1 MTLYD
6 LTADYLELQEMM
18 EDDVS
23 DDALRDSMESIE
35 GLYEDKIDGYAAVI
49 RTLEAEATAYKDEA
63 DRMANK
69 AKVIHNN
76 IARMK
81 KAMQES
87 MMQTGIRKIKGKR
100 FTVAIQKN
108 GGKAPFVLTWDN
120 PNTLPDELVERK
132 PNIEAIREFTEK
144 NGETYG
150 YFAERG
156 ESLRIK

>member
-6 LTADYLELQEMM
+6 LTNDLLTLQEMM
-18 EDDVS
+18 EDDIS

-49 RTLEAEATAYKDEA
+49 RTLEAEATAYKEES
-63 DRMANK
+63 DRMAGK
-69 AKVIHNN
+69 ARVIRNN

-87 MMQTGIRKIKGKR
+87 MMQTGIRKINGKR

-108 GGKAPFVLTWDN
+108 GGKAPFVLTWQDA
-120 PNTLPDELVERK
+120 NTLPDELVERK
-132 PNIEAIREFTEK
+132 PNIEAIRAVTEK
-144 NGETYG
+144 LSEQT
-150 YFAERG
+150 
-156 ESLRIK
+156 

>member
-18 EDDVS
+18 EDDIS
-23 DDALRDSMESIE
+23 DDALLDSMESIE

-49 RTLEAEATAYKDEA
+49 RTLEAETTAYKDEA

-69 AKVIHNN
+69 AKVIRNN
-76 IARMK
+76 IIRMK
-81 KAMQES
+81 KAMYES
-87 MMQTGIRKIKGKR
+87 MLQTGIRKVKGKR

-120 PNTLPDELVERK
+120 PDTLPDNLVERK
-132 PNIEAIREFTEK
+132 PNIEAIRAVAEK
-144 NGETYG
+144 GDTTYG
-150 YFAERG
+150 YIAERG

>member
-6 LTADYLELQEMM
+6 LTADYMELQEMM
-18 EDDVS
+18 EDDIS
-23 DDALRDSMESIE
+23 DEALLDSMESIE

-49 RTLEAEATAYKDEA
+49 RTLEAEATAYKEEA
-63 DRMANK
+63 DRMAGK
-69 AKVIHNN
+69 AKVICNN
-76 IARMK
+76 INRMK
-81 KAMQES
+81 KAMYES
-87 MMQTGIRKIKGKR
+87 MLQTGIRKVKGKR
-100 FTVAIQKN
+100 FTVSVQKN

-120 PNTLPDELVERK
+120 PDTLPDNLVERK

-156 ESLRIK
+156 ESLWIK

>member
-18 EDDVS
+18 EDDIS
-23 DDALRDSMESIE
+23 DDALLDSMESIE

-69 AKVIHNN
+69 AKTIRNN
-76 IARMK
+76 ITRMK
-81 KAMQES
+81 KAMYES
-87 MMQTGIRKIKGKR
+87 MLQTGIRKVKGKR
-100 FTVAIQKN
+100 FTVSVQKN

-120 PNTLPDELVERK
+120 PDTLPDNLVERK

-144 NGETYG
+144 HGTTYG

>member
-18 EDDVS
+18 EDDIS
-23 DDALRDSMESIE
+23 DDALLDSMESIE

-49 RTLEAEATAYKDEA
+49 RTLEAEATAYKEEA
-63 DRMANK
+63 DRMAGK
-69 AKVIHNN
+69 AKVICNN
-76 IARMK
+76 INRMK
-81 KAMQES
+81 KAMYES
-87 MMQTGIRKIKGKR
+87 MLQTGIRKVKGKR
-100 FTVAIQKN
+100 FTVSVQKN

-120 PNTLPDELVERK
+120 PDTLPDNLVERK

-156 ESLRIK
+156 ESLWIK

>member
-6 LTADYLELQEMM
+6 LTADYLTLQEMM
-18 EDDVS
+18 EDDIS

-49 RTLEAEATAYKDEA
+49 RTLEAEATAYKEES
-63 DRMANK
+63 DRMAGK
-69 AKVIHNN
+69 ARVIRNN

-120 PNTLPDELVERK
+120 PDTLPDNLVERK
-132 PNIEAIREFTEK
+132 PNIEAIRAVTEK
-144 NGETYG
+144 GDTTYG
-150 YFAERG
+150 YIAKRG

>member
-18 EDDVS
+18 EDDIS

-49 RTLEAEATAYKDEA
+49 RTLEAEATAYKDES

-69 AKVIHNN
+69 AKVIRNN
-76 IARMK
+76 ISRMK
-81 KAMQES
+81 KAMYES
-87 MMQTGIRKIKGKR
+87 MLQTGIRKVKGKR

-120 PNTLPDELVERK
+120 PNTLPDNLVERK

-144 NGETYG
+144 YGTTYG
-150 YFAERG
+150 YIAERG

>member
-6 LTADYLELQEMM
+6 LTADYLTLQEMM
-18 EDDVS
+18 EDDIS
-23 DDALRDSMESIE
+23 DDALLDSMESIE

-69 AKVIHNN
+69 AKVIRNN
-76 IARMK
+76 ITRMK
-81 KAMQES
+81 KAMYES
-87 MMQTGIRKIKGKR
+87 MLQTGIRKVKGKR
-100 FTVAIQKN
+100 FTVSVQKN

-120 PNTLPDELVERK
+120 PDTLPDNLVERK
-132 PNIEAIREFTEK
+132 PNIEAIRAVTEK
-144 NGETYG
+144 GDTTYG
-150 YFAERG
+150 YIAEQG

>member
-6 LTADYLELQEMM
+6 LTADYMALQEMM
-18 EDDVS
+18 EDDIS
-23 DDALRDSMESIE
+23 DDALLGSMESIE

-49 RTLEAEATAYKDEA
+49 RTLEAEATAYKEES
-63 DRMANK
+63 DRMAGK
-69 AKVIHNN
+69 ARVIRNN

-120 PNTLPDELVERK
+120 PDTLPDNLVERK
-132 PNIEAIREFTEK
+132 PNIEAIRAVTEK
-144 NGETYG
+144 GDTTYG
-150 YFAERG
+150 YIAERG

>member
-6 LTADYLELQEMM
+6 LTADYMALQEMM
-18 EDDVS
+18 EDDIS

-49 RTLEAEATAYKDEA
+49 RTLEAEANAYKDEA

-69 AKVIHNN
+69 AKVIRNN

>member
-18 EDDVS
+18 EDDIS

-35 GLYEDKIDGYAAVI
+35 GLYEDKLDGYAMVI
-49 RTLEAEATAYKDEA
+49 RTLTAEADAFKTEA
-63 DRMANK
+63 ARMK
-69 AKVIHNN
+69 AKADTITRN
-76 IARMK
+76 IDRMK
-81 KAMQES
+81 KAMYES
-87 MMQTGIRKIKGKR
+87 MLQTGIRKVKGKR
-100 FTVAIQKN
+100 FTVSVQKN

-120 PNTLPDELVERK
+120 PDTLPDELVERK

>member
-18 EDDVS
+18 EDDIS
-23 DDALRDSMESIE
+23 DDALLDSMESIE

-49 RTLEAEATAYKDEA
+49 RTLEAEATAYKEEA

-69 AKVIHNN
+69 AKVIRNN

-87 MMQTGIRKIKGKR
+87 MMQTGIRKVKGKR
-100 FTVAIQKN
+100 FTVSVQKN
-108 GGKAPFVLTWDN
+108 GGKAPFVLTWNDA
-120 PNTLPDELVERK
+120 NTLPDNLVERK
-132 PNIEAIREFTEK
+132 PNIEAIRAVTEK
-144 NGETYG
+144 GDTTYG
-150 YFAERG
+150 YIAERG

>member
-6 LTADYLELQEMM
+6 LTADYMELQEMM
-18 EDDVS
+18 EDDIS
-23 DDALRDSMESIE
+23 DDALIDSMESIE

-49 RTLEAEATAYKDEA
+49 RTLEAEANAYKEEA

-69 AKVIHNN
+69 AKVIRNN
-76 IARMK
+76 INRMK

-87 MMQTGIRKIKGKR
+87 MMQTGLRKIKGKR

-108 GGKAPFVLTWDN
+108 GGKAPFVLTWQDA
-120 PNTLPDELVERK
+120 NTLPDELVERK

>member
-6 LTADYLELQEMM
+6 LTADYMALQEMM
-18 EDDVS
+18 EDDIS
-23 DDALRDSMESIE
+23 DEALLDSMESIE

-49 RTLEAEATAYKDEA
+49 RTLEAEATAYKEES
-63 DRMANK
+63 DRMAGR
-69 AKVIHNN
+69 AKVIRNN

-87 MMQTGIRKIKGKR
+87 MMQTGLRKIKGKR

-108 GGKAPFVLTWDN
+108 GGKVPFVLTWQDA
-120 PNTLPDELVERK
+120 NTLPDNLVERK

-144 NGETYG
+144 HGTTYG

>member
-6 LTADYLELQEMM
+6 LTADYLELQEML

-23 DDALRDSMESIE
+23 DDALLDSMESIE

-63 DRMANK
+63 DRMAGK
-69 AKVIHNN
+69 AKVIRNN
-76 IARMK
+76 ITRMK

-87 MMQTGIRKIKGKR
+87 MIQTGLRKIKGKR

-120 PNTLPDELVERK
+120 PDTLPDNLVERK
-132 PNIEAIREFTEK
+132 PNIEAIRAVAEK
-144 NGETYG
+144 GDTTYG
-150 YFAERG
+150 YIAERG

>member
-18 EDDVS
+18 EDDIS
-23 DDALRDSMESIE
+23 DDALLDSMESIE

-108 GGKAPFVLTWDN
+108 GGKAPFVLTWNN
-120 PNTLPDELVERK
+120 PNPLPDELVERK

>member
-6 LTADYLELQEMM
+6 LTADYMALQEMM
-18 EDDVS
+18 EDDIS
-23 DDALRDSMESIE
+23 DDALLDSMESIE

-49 RTLEAEATAYKDEA
+49 RTLEAEATAYKEEA

-69 AKVIHNN
+69 AKVIRNN
-76 IARMK
+76 INRMK
-81 KAMQES
+81 NAMYES
-87 MMQTGIRKIKGKR
+87 MLQTGIRKVKGKR

>member
-18 EDDVS
+18 EDDIS
-23 DDALRDSMESIE
+23 DEALLYSMESIE

-49 RTLEAEATAYKDEA
+49 RTLEAEVTAYKEES

-69 AKVIHNN
+69 AKVIRNN

-81 KAMQES
+81 KAIQES

-120 PNTLPDELVERK
+120 PNTLPDNLVERK
-132 PNIEAIREFTEK
+132 PNIEAIRAVAEK
-144 NGETYG
+144 GDTTYG
-150 YFAERG
+150 YIAERG

>member
-6 LTADYLELQEMM
+6 LTADYMALQEMM

-23 DDALRDSMESIE
+23 DDALLDSMESIE

-49 RTLEAEATAYKDEA
+49 RTLEAEATAYKEES
-63 DRMANK
+63 DRMAGK
-69 AKVIHNN
+69 AKVIRNN

-87 MMQTGIRKIKGKR
+87 MMQTGIRKVNGKR

-108 GGKAPFVLTWDN
+108 GGKAPFVLTWQDT
-120 PNTLPDELVERK
+120 NTLPDELVERK
-132 PNIEAIREFTEK
+132 PNIEAIRAVAEK
-144 NGETYG
+144 GNTTYG
-150 YFAERG
+150 YIAERG

>member
-6 LTADYLELQEMM
+6 LTADYMALQEMM
-18 EDDVS
+18 EDDIS

-49 RTLEAEATAYKDEA
+49 RTLEAEATAYKEES
-63 DRMANK
+63 DRMAGK
-69 AKVIHNN
+69 ARVIRNN

-120 PNTLPDELVERK
+120 PDTLPDNLVERK
-132 PNIEAIREFTEK
+132 PNIEAIRAVAEK
-144 NGETYG
+144 GDTTYG
-150 YFAERG
+150 YIAERG

>member
-18 EDDVS
+18 EDDIS
-23 DDALRDSMESIE
+23 DDALLDSMESIE

-63 DRMANK
+63 DRMASK
-69 AKVIHNN
+69 AKVIRNN

-81 KAMQES
+81 KAMYES
-87 MMQTGIRKIKGKR
+87 MLQTGIRKVKGKR
-100 FTVAIQKN
+100 FTVSVQKN
-108 GGKAPFVLTWDN
+108 GGKAPYYLTWN
-120 PNTLPDELVERK
+120 NASTLPDELTEKK
-132 PNIEAIREFTEK
+132 PNLEALRKLAET
-144 NGETYG
+144 GDTTYG
-150 YFAERG
+150 YIGERG

>member
-18 EDDVS
+18 EDDIS
-23 DDALRDSMESIE
+23 DDALIDSMESIE

-63 DRMANK
+63 DRMTNK
-69 AKVIHNN
+69 AKVIRNN
-76 IARMK
+76 ISRMK
-81 KAMQES
+81 KAMYES
-87 MMQTGIRKIKGKR
+87 MLQTGIRKVKGKR
-100 FTVAIQKN
+100 FTVSVQKN

-120 PNTLPDELVERK
+120 PDTLPDNLVERK